1 MERYQRQTM
10 LPEIGEAGQ
19 QRLSRARV
27 LVVGAGGLVQRCCRY
42 WQARVWDLSVF
53 TMAIELNCTTST
65 GRRCLASTM
74 WVSRKYFALSVRWRS
89 AILTATLRRI
99 HTR

>member
-27 LVVGAGGLVQRCCRY
+27 LVVGAGGL
-42 WQARVWDLSVF
+42 
-53 TMAIELNCTTST
+53 
-65 GRRCLASTM
+65 
-74 WVSRKYFALSVRWRS
+74 S
-89 AILTATLRRI
+89 A
-99 HTR
+99 